1 VATLKH
7 RPAESRHL
15 TAETQSASTSTS
27 TSLPTPSP
35 EPPKHGNT
43 PAPTPAA
50 AAAASTT
57 LPCSVLADTSGDV
70 DSQQDLEEGEIEDG
84 EIAEEETDRSAM
96 DDELPVQQP
105 VEAQQPQL
113 GPYSDGSLSPVSSKR
128 EILFTRTPP
137 TTAAVVSPRFGYG
150 GVSAKPEANAVHDGS
165 GDNNAFEQR
174 IVSVLKLQK
183 NTTMHISAL
192 GGQMGPPPGA
202 WKLRAFLLQR
212 PHTFK
217 LVGDQVRL
225 VSLVISIVDAAT
237 PARVVAEQRIVS
249 LRGVDVPTQ
258 VAAAF
263 EQRIVALLKQNE
275 TMTTRELGSQT
286 GKPPGSLRLTAFLL
300 ERPHTFKLLDDQV
313 SLVTTSSL
321 GASNPAAT
329 DHALT
334 STLIPSFTHTALLP
348 SAAEDER
355 LALRLAAFELRIVSL
370 LETNNGKTTTRLLG
384 RQIGKPPGPLNL
396 KAFLLERPHSFT
408 VTDSEGGELEVSL
421 AASTPGGPLELR
433 LAAFEQRIVS
443 LLETN
448 NGKMTTGLLG
458 RQTGKPPGSLNLKAF
473 LLERPHTFTVAV
485 SDSEI
490 EVSLAAASTPAGVA
504 ATEFEQRIVS
514 LLKQRKMTTW
524 ELGSQIGKPP
534 GSLKL
539 KAFLLE
545 RPHTFIVRS
554 VDEND
559 HLRNEVSLV
568 MSSSSSPATRKRLAS
583 RSMSVEDEPPTAR
596 VRMSA
601 SAERESA
608 AAVAERTVTMETE
621 PETGSPRTR
630 KGRRG
635 KGGRGGKLRYAD
647 VSESASERGG
657 GGGGSA
663 ERMVA
668 METETDTVP
677 RQQEPIQAA
686 LSPTE
691 AQRKQLARFCKPL
704 LRAITADSTMLQC
717 TQAAYVAVVAAVAAA
732 VRSTCVRTDALC
744 CASEVTE
751 AGGVRLCVEVRLNA
765 TAQLRVVGSL
775 LILTGSVG
783 HATGA
788 GIGRSG
794 GATLPAGECELYSA
808 PTPLTP
814 HPLSAHSPHHIT
826 VHVTRRCSWCWR
838 CTRRTAGRPLW
849 RCTHSCRLASA

>member
-396 KAFLLERPHSFT
+396 KAFLLERPH
-408 VTDSEGGELEVSL
+408 
-421 AASTPGGPLELR
+421 
-433 LAAFEQRIVS
+433 
-443 LLETN
+443 
-448 NGKMTTGLLG
+448 
-458 RQTGKPPGSLNLKAF
+458 
-473 LLERPHTFTVAV
+473 TFTVSV

-490 EVSLAAASTPAGVA
+490 EVSLAVASIPAGVA